1 MKNLIHHIIR
11 GCGELP
17 TFGYHPG
24 TAIVLIH
31 IVAFTVAVGWR
42 GFFVSCLIFL
52 PIYFWGA
59 YHSSV
64 EDPDEESN

>member
-1 MKNLIHHIIR
+1 MKAIVYHIVR

-17 TFGYHPG
+17 TYGHHPG
-24 TAIVLIH
+24 TAIVLMH
-31 IVAFTVAVGWR
+31 IAAFTAAVGWQ

-59 YHSSV
+59 YELSI
-64 EDPDEESN
+64 EDK